1 MSIICLAGKAGAGK
15 DTMADVLVAKHGYHR
30 IALADPLREL
40 CTSVFRMDYALFS
53 DADKKDKPMDRVI
66 LDFHH
71 IDKIRDYVE
80 KTWDIEVTHD
90 GREGMEQYH
99 GTEFNTP
106 RDILRTVGTKL
117 LREHVSDTIWLDLG
131 MSKIKT
137 AGGKVVVT
145 DCRFGNERDLFAK
158 CGALLILIKRN
169 DDGNSQQ
176 HEFNLGE
183 EDEYDVVFDNS
194 ATLGQFQSNVDMWYT
209 IRRNEL
215 ELYRVFKYD

>member
-15 DTMADVLVAKHGYHR
+15 DTFADVLVAKHNYKR

-40 CTSVFRMDYALFS
+40 CSAVFRMDYALFS
-53 DADKKDKPMDRVI
+53 DSDKKDKPMDRLV

-71 IDKIRDYVE
+71 IDKIRDYVTE
-80 KTWDIEVTHD
+80 KWNYPIDND
-90 GREGMEQYH
+90 QRNGMEEYH

-106 RDILRTVGTKL
+106 RDILRLVGTKL
-117 LREHVSDTIWLDLG
+117 LREHVSDGIWLELA
-131 MSKIKT
+131 MSKIRE

-145 DCRFGNERDLFAK
+145 DCRFGNERDLFGK

-169 DDGNSQQ
+169 DDGNPAE
-176 HEFNLGE
+176 HEFNLGK
-183 EDEYDVVFDNS
+183 EDEYDVIFDNS
-194 ATLGQFQSNVDMWYT
+194 TTIEEYQSNVNTWYT

-215 ELYRVFKYD
+215 ELYRVFKYE